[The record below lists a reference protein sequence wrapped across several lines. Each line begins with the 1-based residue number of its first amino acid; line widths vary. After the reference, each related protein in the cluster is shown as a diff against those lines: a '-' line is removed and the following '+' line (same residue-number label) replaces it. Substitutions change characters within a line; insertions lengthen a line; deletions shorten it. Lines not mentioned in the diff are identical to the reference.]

1 MPDIHVPDL
10 TIYDLILEKDKIKTR
25 DEFIE
30 SLSTAQSA
38 YILGLKIQAIDSAR
52 YWFNK
57 YKKTKD
63 KKYLTKVNKYLI
75 QANTVE
81 FFTNLDVCLEEY
93 EDIKKEYNKA
103 IKDVI

>member
-1 MPDIHVPDL
+1 MPDITLPDL
-10 TIYDLILEKDKIKTR
+10 NIFDLFPEKDKIKTR

-30 SLSTAQSA
+30 SLSTSQSA
-38 YILGLKIQAIDSAR
+38 YILGLKIQAIDSAS
-52 YWFNK
+52 YWFDK
-57 YKKTKD
+57 YKETKD
-63 KKYLTKVNKYLI
+63 KKYLTKVNRYLI

-81 FFTNLDVCLEEY
+81 FFTNLDIFSEEY

>member
-1 MPDIHVPDL
+1 MPDIYVPDL

-38 YILGLKIQAIDSAR
+38 YILGLKIQTVDSAS

-75 QANTVE
+75 QAKTIE
-81 FFTNLDVCLEEY
+81 FFTNLDIFSEEY
-93 EDIKKEYNKA
+93 EDIKKKYNKV

>member
-1 MPDIHVPDL
+1 MPDIYVPDL
-10 TIYDLILEKDKIKTR
+10 TIFDIIKEKDKIKTR

-38 YILGLKIQAIDSAR
+38 YILGLKIQAVDSAS
-52 YWFNK
+52 YWLDK
-57 YKKTKD
+57 YKETKD

-81 FFTNLDVCLEEY
+81 FFTNLDVLSEEY
-93 EDIKKEYNKA
+93 EDIKKEYNKV

>member
-1 MPDIHVPDL
+1 MPDIHVSDL

-38 YILGLKIQAIDSAR
+38 YILGLKIQAIDSAS

-81 FFTNLDVCLEEY
+81 FFTNLDVCSEEY

>member
-1 MPDIHVPDL
+1 MPDIYVPDL
-10 TIYDLILEKDKIKTR
+10 NIFDLFPEKDKIKTR

-38 YILGLKIQAIDSAR
+38 YILGLKIQTVDSAS
-52 YWFNK
+52 YWLNK
-57 YKKTKD
+57 YKETKD

-75 QANTVE
+75 QANTIE
-81 FFTNLDVCLEEY
+81 FFTNLDIFSEEY